1 MRATVKSFQSKLC
14 QGKTR
19 TAKMDYVHR
28 LLSNSRFLFL
38 KSNMLTRELQL

>member
-19 TAKMDYVHR
+19 IEKMDYVHR
-28 LLSNSRFLFL
+28 LVTVGFCS
-38 KSNMLTRELQL
+38 